1 MGKELE
7 KVALSRGHEI
17 VCIIDI
23 NNQDDFES
31 EAFRSAD
38 VAIEFTNP
46 MAFAIQIFKNAF
58 GQSDG
63 GSAWCIEF
71 VNMVRFTHS
80 HVVCRKLVH
89 NLCQV
94 FVDGGENGYSQAEI
108 RRPEQ
113 GLSLFLAKFFY
124 LVTMLGHPSGAA
136 LNQFYT
142 GFEGSDIVTVGYHR
156 KKLCV
161 FLRFPP
167 KEYHLSLTLH

>member
-1 MGKELE
+1 
-7 KVALSRGHEI
+7 
-17 VCIIDI
+17 
-23 NNQDDFES
+23 
-31 EAFRSAD
+31 
-38 VAIEFTNP
+38 

-80 HVVCRKLVH
+80 NVVCRKLVH

-124 LVTMLGHPSGAA
+124 LVTMLGHPSGTAR
-136 LNQFYT
+136 NQFYT

-156 KKLCV
+156 VGEFDRYIRRTKCFGFEIVLIIDIDNADNFMSATEGDFFQFFAHFSV
-161 FLRFPP
+161 AD
-167 KEYHLSLTLH
+167 